1 MQELMRIFLTCQ
13 HVNNFNEV
21 IVIDTVKCEAPYDKL
36 CSSRTTPSIND
47 SDKLLWVVLKIDE
60 TDEFLSNTNLIKC
73 KLI

>member
-36 CSSRTTPSIND
+36 CFSRTTPSIND
-47 SDKLLWVVLKIDE
+47 SDKLL
-60 TDEFLSNTNLIKC
+60 
-73 KLI
+73 